1 MTNIPPPTD
10 DFPDD
15 GGTPPDDEAARSS
28 RRRRIAVIVLSI
40 VVAILIALVIWL
52 LVARANPAPAPT
64 ESPTASATPTASP
77 TPTPT
82 PTPTSTSSAG
92 VSRCTVSVLKVTLGA
107 SNGAAGSVIVPIVF
121 TNTGSAP
128 CELHG
133 YPGVSFVGDNNGTQ
147 LGAAA
152 DEDSSVAIVE
162 NTLQPGGAVQAQL
175 KVAEA
180 GNFSGC
186 TVVPADGF
194 RVYPPHSV
202 PSVFVAATGF
212 SACSESSIHLLTV
225 QPVLSGG

>member
-64 ESPTASATPTASP
+64 ESPTPSATPTAS
-77 TPTPT
+77 PTPT

-92 VSRCTVSVLKVTLGA
+92 VSRCTVSELSVTLGA
-107 SNGAAGSVIVPIVF
+107 SNGAAGSIIVPIVF

-152 DEDSSVAIVE
+152 DEDSSVAIVA

-225 QPVLSGG
+225 QPVLAGG

>member
-10 DFPDD
+10 DFPDE

-40 VVAILIALVIWL
+40 VVAILLALVIWL

-82 PTPTSTSSAG
+82 PTPTASAG
-92 VSRCTVSVLKVTLGA
+92 VSRCTVSELSVTLGA

-121 TNTGSAP
+121 TNTSSAP

-162 NTLQPGGAVQAQL
+162 NVLQPGGAVQAQL

-212 SACSESSIHLLTV
+212 SACSQSSIHLLTV

>member
-10 DFPDD
+10 DFPDE
-15 GGTPPDDEAARSS
+15 GGTPPDDAAALSN

-64 ESPTASATPTASP
+64 ESPTATVTPTPS
-77 TPTPT
+77 PT

-92 VSRCTVSVLKVTLGA
+92 VSRCTVSELSVTLGA
-107 SNGAAGSVIVPIVF
+107 RNGAAGSIIVPIVF
-121 TNTGSAP
+121 TNTSSAP

-133 YPGVSFVGDNNGTQ
+133 YPGVSFVGDSNGTQ

-152 DEDSSVAIVE
+152 DEDSSVAIVA

-225 QPVLSGG
+225 QPVAGG